1 MDRGGMKRVKTTW
14 IQGSQGLVMGPGP
27 LTTGPMNQQRHKN
40 FGGIFRLRAPRDERK
55 CSEKGGFW
63 GSTCQHYMPILIPN
77 RGFGLSQHFYAVRAL
92 EFLCISNETG
102 GL

>member
-1 MDRGGMKRVKTTW
+1 
-14 IQGSQGLVMGPGP
+14 MGPGP
-27 LTTGPMNQQRHKN
+27 SSTGHMNQQRHN
-40 FGGIFRLRAPRDERK
+40 IFGEIFRLRAPRDGWK
-55 CSEKGGFW
+55 CSEKGDFW
-63 GSTCQHYMPILIPN
+63 GSACQHYMPILIPN